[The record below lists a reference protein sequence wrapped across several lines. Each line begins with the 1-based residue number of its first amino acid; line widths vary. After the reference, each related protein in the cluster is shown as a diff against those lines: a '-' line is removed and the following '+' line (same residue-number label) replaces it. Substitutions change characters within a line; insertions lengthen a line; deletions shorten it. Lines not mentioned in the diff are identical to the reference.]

1 MTEIDD
7 YRRLLVKI
15 AIVENRSVGTA
26 ACLARRF
33 IITVFCGVSL
43 LKTVVTKFTLRQ
55 NVHSGVDGDVQ

>member
-33 IITVFCGVSL
+33 ITTVFCGVSL
-43 LKTVVTKFTLRQ
+43 LETVVTEFTL
-55 NVHSGVDGDVQ
+55 